1 MRKSIF
7 LLSLL
12 LLTTIHINSQNDI
25 SQKPR
30 FIDNVRFGGSINMG
44 FGKSH
49 STFAISPSAIYDF
62 SSEFSAGLSLTYI
75 YLKNK
80 STYKSTTNIFGGS
93 VLALFRPIQSFQ
105 LSAEFEQLKLNEDIV
120 YDTENDISTWQPA
133 LYLGAEYVMGN
144 IAVGF
149 HYDVLFVKATNVI
162 YATAFTPVVRV
173 YF

>member
-1 MRKSIF
+1 MQKSIF
-7 LLSLL
+7 LLALL
-12 LLTTIHINSQNDI
+12 LLTTIHVNSQNSI
-25 SQKPR
+25 TQEPR

-44 FGKSH
+44 FSKNH

-62 SSEFSAGLSLTYI
+62 SNMFSAGLSLTYI

-80 STYKSTTNIFGGS
+80 STFQSTTNIFGGS

-105 LSAEFEQLKLNEDIV
+105 LSAEFEELKLNDKIV
-120 YDTENDISTWQPA
+120 YDVDNQISTWQPA

-162 YATAFTPVVRV
+162 YAAAFTPVVRV